1 MAGSQG
7 GFLIFNGTAS
17 SGLVDW
23 PGGRAV
29 FAVIATFN
37 GATIKLQMLAPD
49 GVTLLDVSATQTNL
63 TANGAGVV
71 DLPPCQ
77 VQATVVGGPP
87 SGVYASIARVV
98 S

>member
-1 MAGSQG
+1 MMFS
-7 GFLIFNGTAS
+7 
-17 SGLVDW
+17 
-23 PGGRAV
+23 
-29 FAVIATFN
+29 VIATFN
-37 GATIKLQMLAPD
+37 GATIKLQMVGPD
-49 GVTLLDVSATQTNL
+49 GSTLLDVSTSQTNL

-87 SGVYASIARVV
+87 AGVFASLARVV